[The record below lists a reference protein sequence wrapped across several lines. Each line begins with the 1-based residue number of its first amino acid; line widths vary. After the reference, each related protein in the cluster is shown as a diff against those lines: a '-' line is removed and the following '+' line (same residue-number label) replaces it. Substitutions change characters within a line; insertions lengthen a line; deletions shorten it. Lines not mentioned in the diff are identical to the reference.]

1 VNAPKARIVAKRGFA
16 LPAVLA
22 VTAIVTLVFL
32 VAILAL
38 DSLVD
43 QTRRAVALS
52 RFETQALSL
61 EAHAAYVAA
70 VGAPVAAGLN
80 VPGLERRADPRLA
93 ADASAYQPAA
103 APTLRIS
110 LQDEA
115 GLVNLNALPQP
126 ALARLMTELGVP
138 VDRRAALVDR
148 FSDFVDVDGLSRV
161 DGAEAAVY
169 RDRGLAPPPDA
180 PLHAVDQALG
190 VLGWKDAVPRERWR
204 IVRDD
209 LTADPTS
216 SAMNVNTASS
226 RALKVL
232 FGFNDEQLAAVA
244 ARRRAD
250 AFAGLEDL
258 GRAAGVRLSGDAER
272 VYGFPNGRFAVKIA
286 APGAGLTY
294 RARIVLS
301 PRDRE
306 RPVWIEDAALSLSPA
321 QGKAERLPNAPLFP
335 DPAPSLADPGRPL
348 RAD

>member
-1 VNAPKARIVAKRGFA
+1 MTPAPDKRGFA

-38 DSLVD
+38 DSLAD
-43 QTRRAVALS
+43 QTRRAMALS

-61 EAHAAYVAA
+61 EAHAAYAA
-70 VGAPVAAGLN
+70 AIGFPTAK
-80 VPGLERRADPRLA
+80 GLEVSDLDRHADPRLA
-93 ADASAYQPAA
+93 ADGTAYRPAG

-115 GLVNLNALPQP
+115 GLINLDTLPQ
-126 ALARLMTELGVP
+126 AAMARLMAELGVP
-138 VDRRAALVDR
+138 ADQHAALVDR
-148 FSDFVDVDGLSRV
+148 FSDFVDVDDLSRV
-161 DGAEAAVY
+161 DGAEALAY
-169 RDRGLAPPPDA
+169 QDRGLPPPPNG
-180 PLHAVDQALG
+180 PLRSVDQAPG

-204 IVRDD
+204 ALRSD

-216 SAMNVNTASS
+216 AAFNANTATPL
-226 RALKVL
+226 ALKVL
-232 FGFNDEQLAAVA
+232 FGFDDAQLAAVVD
-244 ARRRAD
+244 RRRAT
-250 AFAGLEDL
+250 AFTGLEDL
-258 GRAAGVRLSGDAER
+258 GRAAGVRMSGDAER

-294 RARIVLS
+294 RARIVLT

-321 QGKAERLPNAPLFP
+321 NGRADQLTNAPDFP
-335 DPAPSLADPGRPL
+335 DPAPGLADPGRPL